1 MNSHANYLFIVVICF
16 GRTRRI
22 PSKINVEITK
32 YDLNCEANK
41 LINSLEHVQLR
52 LDLEYENRAVITV
65 DVTSPSRTTS
75 RFLYARS
82 YDALTSE
89 TTYSDLVVTSVH
101 FWGESLLGKWKI
113 DIKEDTSFVTL
124 NGHGMSNSILL

>member
-1 MNSHANYLFIVVICF
+1 MVVICF
-16 GRTRRI
+16 DRTRRI
-22 PSKINVEITK
+22 PSKINLNITK

-41 LINSLEHVQLR
+41 SINSLEHVQLR
-52 LDLEYENRAVITV
+52 LDLGHENRAVVTL

-82 YDALTSE
+82 YDGLTFK

-101 FWGESLLGKWKI
+101 FWGESLLGEWEI
-113 DIKEDTSFVTL
+113 DIKEDKSFAL
-124 NGHGMSNSILL
+124 NGHGMSSSILL